1 MSTWRRLA
9 LAFFPEE
16 RRTLQRPLYIDSYY
30 SLYSWVFLPRCRE
43 AHAAGDH
50 RTLRKIYA
58 HAEWCLRQNERA
70 WDLAIAVRVCFYEHL
85 FDRRE
90 DWERVIPYLSAKVY
104 EGCWPIWEYRW
115 KFWTARFGAEE
126 TRRLRQLLTA
136 GEARAQETRRNTMAA
151 GEQIDMEQWLGTAAE
166 LEEAAALTAHLV
178 AIRSFPGEE
187 GAVQQAIADWF
198 TVQGLTPELSPT
210 SGEHPNIIVRIEN
223 GPGPTLLLNGH
234 TDTVLAAQ
242 GWSCDPWRGR
252 RDGDRF
258 YGLGAADMKSGV
270 AAAMLVTR
278 ALARAP
284 GRWSGTV
291 IFTAVM
297 DEEAFSIGARALVE
311 LGIQAD
317 YCVVT
322 EPMHEPPMIGGVGKV
337 LVRGEVTGKSSHAS
351 MPDEGI
357 NAAEE
362 AARLI
367 AQLAAMPLGQ
377 HPRMR
382 SSQAVLSLHSGN
394 EQYVITVPE
403 RATFTINRHTVPG
416 ETGET
421 ILAEMRALA
430 DSLDSPAQF
439 AFAIDPP
446 YYPAWELDAAHPF
459 AADFERAYAA
469 EFGHAPEWGY
479 ARHVADANYFAADL
493 GIPTLQFGPHGYGFH
508 QCDEWVDLPSI
519 AATIRVILR
528 LATDILH

>member
-1 MSTWRRLA
+1 MAMWRRLA
-9 LAFFPEE
+9 LAFFPKE
-16 RRTLQRPLYIDSYY
+16 RRWFQAADCNYYQLYFD
-30 SLYSWVFLPRCRE
+30 LLPMCRK
-43 AHAAGDH
+43 AHAVNDQL
-50 RTLRKIYA
+50 TLRKIYA
-58 HAEWCLRQNERA
+58 HAEWCLRQKERA
-70 WDLAIAVRVCFYEHL
+70 PDLNNAVWVCFYEHL
-85 FDRRE
+85 FDHRE
-90 DWERVIPYLSAKVY
+90 DWERVIPYLSARVY
-104 EGCWPIWEYRW
+104 ESCWPIWEYRW
-115 KFWTARFGAEE
+115 KFWTERFGAEE
-126 TRRLRQLLTA
+126 TGRLRQLLTA
-136 GEARAQETRRNTMAA
+136 SEARAQGTERKTMTA
-151 GEQIDMEQWLGTAAE
+151 EQQIDLEQWLGTAAD
-166 LEEAAALTAHLV
+166 LEEAAALTAYLV

-187 GAVQQAIADWF
+187 GEVQRAVADWF
-198 TVQGLTPELSPT
+198 TAQGLAPELSPT
-210 SGEHPNIIVRIEN
+210 SGEHPNIIVRVEN

-234 TDTVLAAQ
+234 TDTVLEAQ
-242 GWSCDPWRGR
+242 GWTCDPWQGR
-252 RDGDRF
+252 RDGDRL

-297 DEEAFSIGARALVE
+297 DEEAFSIGARALVD
-311 LGIQAD
+311 LGIRAD

-351 MPDEGI
+351 MPDQGI

-377 HPRMR
+377 HPRMS

-394 EQYVITVPE
+394 AQYVITVPE

-416 ETGET
+416 ETAET

-430 DSLDSPAQF
+430 DALDSPATF

-446 YYPAWELDAAHPF
+446 YYPAWELDADNPF
-459 AADFERAYAA
+459 AAHFARAYAA
-469 EFGHAPEWGY
+469 EIGHAPTWGY

-519 AATIRVILR
+519 ATTIRVILR
-528 LATDILH
+528 LATDILR

>member
-1 MSTWRRLA
+1 MTVS
-9 LAFFPEE
+9 E
-16 RRTLQRPLYIDSYY
+16 QRDLEGWLRD
-30 SLYSWVFLPRCRE
+30 
-43 AHAAGDH
+43 AAD
-50 RTLRKIYA
+50 
-58 HAEWCLRQNERA
+58 
-70 WDLAIAVRVCFYEHL
+70 V
-85 FDRRE
+85 
-90 DWERVIPYLSAKVY
+90 
-104 EGCWPIWEYRW
+104 
-115 KFWTARFGAEE
+115 
-126 TRRLRQLLTA
+126 
-136 GEARAQETRRNTMAA
+136 
-151 GEQIDMEQWLGTAAE
+151 
-166 LEEAAALTAHLV
+166 EEAASLTAHLV
-178 AIRSFPGEE
+178 SIRSFPGEE

-198 TVQGLTPELSPT
+198 TTQGLTPELSPT
-210 SGEHPNIIVRIEN
+210 KGEHPNIIVRVEN

-234 TDTVLAAQ
+234 TDTVLEAQ
-242 GWSCDPWRGR
+242 GWTGDPWQGR

-291 IFTAVM
+291 IFTAVV
-297 DEEAFSIGARALVE
+297 DEEAFSIGARALVDM
-311 LGIQAD
+311 GIQAD

-322 EPMHEPPMIGGVGKV
+322 EPMHAPPMIGGVGKV

-362 AARLI
+362 AARLV
-367 AQLAAMPLGQ
+367 ALLPTMPLGQ

-394 EQYVITVPE
+394 AQYVITVPE

-416 ETGET
+416 ETAET

-430 DSLDSPAQF
+430 DALDSPATF
-439 AFAIDPP
+439 DFAIDPP
-446 YYPAWELDAAHPF
+446 YYPAWELDAQNPF
-459 AADFERAYAA
+459 AADFARAYAA

-479 ARHVADANYFAADL
+479 ARHVADANYFSADL
-493 GIPTLQFGPHGYGFH
+493 GIPTLQFGPRGYGFH
-508 QCDEWVDLPSI
+508 QSDEWVDLPSI

-528 LATDILH
+528 LATTMLH